1 MSKVNTGQASSTL
14 IPKYI
19 GSDFDKV
26 VSVAD
31 NIEQVVIVSDNIE
44 DVGTVADNINY
55 VKEVAEDLHG
65 MPVTM
70 YTGEN
75 PPVLTPMPEGV
86 MWYCTTDGRTYV
98 WYTDADS
105 GQWVESAPQSAMK
118 DETTNIFFHATPSNV
133 NPAYRSA
140 TLFSTSAPEAEISV
154 AHNALNIPVVQA
166 QFIRE
171 EALWVDVA
179 VTGAQGIVTLMGYSS
194 GNSQLKAEIITWKNG
209 AEGTSLGASQWVNLP
224 SQPSVVSLPVT
235 LANIDVLDAGDSYV
249 VRLTSQMNAGG
260 SAVSTILVDGNT
272 SSRFGIIFNTN
283 LIGLF
288 DGIRDGVITSAP
300 TENAVYDALRL
311 KASKTEVSDALQLK
325 VENSQLAAPGGAEL
339 VGYSKGGNIASNL
352 DLVVPENFDDTMY
365 MSTHIFMFADQTL
378 PLYVRSIFE
387 DREDYTN
394 RTLHF
399 GVRDDIGGLYSVE
412 SDYAVNLDASRIP
425 FPIPGEHCYVTSR
438 LKHYEIDRRQR
449 HQVYFR
455 KVAPTAV
462 LPNNM
467 KYLVIGDS
475 NTNIAFADLLNKTL
489 RARGHNPTFVGTLTG
504 QGLDG
509 SETSGPLGEGRSAW
523 SSSNFTHRVTTRP
536 PVAIGGEAAYNAMTK
551 SQKLNVNPFII
562 AGSGAGSFNG
572 YKFDFASYLSRF
584 GVDTP
589 DVVGIG
595 LGPNNLYL
603 SNDFEQ
609 VATDF
614 VDDLDIMT
622 KSIWAVN
629 PNIKIALYL
638 RGMSK
643 SEEQDTKYKM
653 GHRWLQK
660 KLIWF
665 VRSHPQ
671 HAKNIWL
678 ISSWA
683 HMSQEA
689 GWTISTIVNT
699 DGIIKGNI
707 TDRVHPRLAEDTR
720 GAYVATV
727 APWMAWVAYASI
739 TRGYNNDPV
748 HRQHTGGMGMLLGT
762 APAVFAVPAEQQSG
776 TSLAQSIRSVS
787 RANNTNFG
795 PYNILGKSRGSESV
809 PSNVIDGDGLGIFGS
824 AGYVTDRFMM
834 GALLEFYVDGTPVT
848 GERVPSAA
856 RILIV
861 RDTDRSSQA
870 AIIFRSNGDIEA
882 GLDNTQPL
890 GTYAKRWSTVFAGTG
905 TINTSDAREK
915 TAPLPI
921 DDAVLDAW
929 GDVSLV
935 TFKWLNAIQEKG
947 EDVARWHFGV
957 IAQQVRDAFA
967 KHGLDGCDYGLL
979 CYDEW
984 KASDAVFDEDGN
996 VVQEA
1001 MEAGNRWGIRP
1012 DQCLF
1017 LEAAYQRR
1025 RCDRIEQRLCAAGI

>member
-1 MSKVNTGQASSTL
+1 MTTYATNNPRGSMDPKDLFDNAQNLDFAVNDITKAIWKDRFGRDRKTYWGMEQEFSAQLLSQKQTGEAQLQNQKEELDAQVLSQEQRFSYFIMNSGYKFVGEYTDGPLTITEYNQLIRYQNEFYKLTAATTL
-14 IPKYI
+14 PFTTT
-19 GSDFDKV
+19 GNDATSWANDSLHF
-26 VSVAD
+26 VSV
-31 NIEQVVIVSDNIE
+31 
-44 DVGTVADNINY
+44 G
-55 VKEVAEDLHG
+55 
-65 MPVTM
+65 
-70 YTGEN
+70 
-75 PPVLTPMPEGV
+75 
-86 MWYCTTDGRTYV
+86 
-98 WYTDADS
+98 DA
-105 GQWVESAPQSAMK
+105 
-118 DETTNIFFHATPSNV
+118 
-133 NPAYRSA
+133 
-140 TLFSTSAPEAEISV
+140 
-154 AHNALNIPVVQA
+154 
-166 QFIRE
+166 
-171 EALWVDVA
+171 
-179 VTGAQGIVTLMGYSS
+179 
-194 GNSQLKAEIITWKNG
+194 
-209 AEGTSLGASQWVNLP
+209 
-224 SQPSVVSLPVT
+224 
-235 LANIDVLDAGDSYV
+235 
-249 VRLTSQMNAGG
+249 
-260 SAVSTILVDGNT
+260 
-272 SSRFGIIFNTN
+272 
-283 LIGLF
+283 
-288 DGIRDGVITSAP
+288 
-300 TENAVYDALRL
+300 ALRQEL
-311 KASKTEVSDALQLK
+311 S
-325 VENSQLAAPGGAEL
+325 APGGAEL
-339 VGYSKGGNIASNL
+339 VGYSKGGNVASNL
-352 DLVVPENFDDTMY
+352 DLVVPENFDDTIY
-365 MSTHIFMFADQTL
+365 MSPHLFMFADQTL
-378 PLYVRSIFE
+378 PLYMRSIFE

-475 NTNIAFADLLNKTL
+475 NTNIAFADLLNRTL

-536 PVAIGGEAAYNAMTK
+536 PVAIGSEAAYNAMTK
-551 SQKLNVNPFII
+551 SQKLNVNPFVI
-562 AGSGAGSFNG
+562 AGSGTGSFNG

-589 DVVGIG
+589 DIVGIG

-660 KLIWF
+660 KLIHF
-665 VRSHPQ
+665 VRSHLK
-671 HAKNIWL
+671 HAENIWL

-699 DGIIKGNI
+699 DGTIKGNI

-727 APWMAWVAYASI
+727 APWMAWIAYAS
-739 TRGYNNDPV
+739 TTAGYNGDPV
-748 HRQHTGGMGMLLGT
+748 HKQHTGSAGVLFGS
-762 APAVFAVPAEQQSG
+762 APGVSFVPAEQQSG
-776 TSLAQSIRSVS
+776 STLPKSLKTLTRVNN
-787 RANNTNFG
+787 ANTG
-795 PYNILGKSRGSESV
+795 PYNIVAKARGTEAV
-809 PSNVIDGDGLGIFGS
+809 PSDVLNADSLGRFGS
-824 AGYVTDRFMM
+824 AGYIDNKFMF
-834 GALLEFYVDGTPVT
+834 GSELEFYVDGTPVA
-848 GERVPSAA
+848 GQYVPAGA
-856 RILIV
+856 RLLVV
-861 RDTDRSSQA
+861 RDSDKTRVTAMRFRSSG
-870 AIIFRSNGDIEA
+870 NIEA
-882 GLDNTQPL
+882 GTDNTSTM
-890 GTYAKRWSTVFAGTG
+890 GGASFRWSTIFAGTG

-921 DDAVLDAW
+921 DDSVLDAW

-935 TFKWLNAIQEKG
+935 TFKWLNATQEKG

-967 KHGLDGCDYGLL
+967 AHGMDGTRFGLL

-984 KASDAVFDEDGN
+984 GDEYEKVLGIRDNLDTGEQEEFDTGEVRLVKA
-996 VVQEA
+996 
-1001 MEAGNRWGIRP
+1001 AGNRWGIRP

-1025 RCDRIEQRLCAAGI
+1025 NQERLLKRIEALEHKE